1 MYDLKTINIT
11 LKAFDHNVLGLESH
25 LNEHFDVISYKIL
38 PETQELYENDDHFK
52 TLVKGVKRAQRLRDD
67 YIQSKK

>member
-25 LNEHFDVISYKIL
+25 LNEHFDVISYKVL
-38 PETQELYENDDHFK
+38 PNTEGWYENDPHFK
-52 TLVKGVKRAQRLRDD
+52 KLVKEEKRVKRIKAD